1 MTAAETKTTRRLR
14 HRAAVD
20 YRGLCLRWRLTDVPP
35 RLCALTLT
43 VIGEL
48 RLGLQVHAIASP
60 PFAAYQKG
68 GYAKPKAIL
77 AKFPAVV
84 NKKLLKRKE
93 VITVADVITT
103 NVSNYIKRMGINISA
118 LSRASGVSD
127 GILRRSIV
135 RKERSLRADEA
146 IAICKFLGKD
156 PFDFYQDGN
165 RTEPVQDSA

>member
-1 MTAAETKTTRRLR
+1 M
-14 HRAAVD
+14 
-20 YRGLCLRWRLTDVPP
+20 
-35 RLCALTLT
+35 
-43 VIGEL
+43 
-48 RLGLQVHAIASP
+48 
-60 PFAAYQKG
+60 
-68 GYAKPKAIL
+68 
-77 AKFPAVV
+77 
-84 NKKLLKRKE
+84 
-93 VITVADVITT
+93 ADVITT